1 MKIVAIV
8 SLSLVAAVAHAHA
21 SCPGAVKAGVAKAY
35 PGSKLV
41 ACKHEI
47 EDGREQYD
55 ARAKRRD
62 GVIVELDVS
71 TTGDVLETEAPIALG
86 DVPAAVT
93 AAFATRYPKTKAA
106 RAVKDVLAAGDVF
119 YELAFAAGKH
129 KEKEAKFK
137 DDGTFVE
144 EE

>member
-8 SLSLVAAVAHAHA
+8 SLSLAAAVAQAHA
-21 SCPGAVKAGVAKAY
+21 ACPGVVKAGVAKAY

-41 ACKHEI
+41 ACKHEV

-55 ARAKRRD
+55 TRAKRRD
-62 GVIVELDVS
+62 GVVVELDVS
-71 TTGDVLETEAPIALG
+71 TTGDVLETEEPIALA

-93 AAFATRYPKTKAA
+93 AAFAAKYPKAKAS
-106 RAVKDVLAAGDVF
+106 RADKDTLAAGDVF
-119 YELAFAAGKH
+119 YELAFPIAKH
-129 KEKEAKFK
+129 KEREAKFK